1 MRHLLPFLIT
11 FAIAYPLSLIGLDIH
26 HDGVILKP
34 ALDVWSGQT
43 LFLDSFSQYGPL
55 TTWIQVLFMKVLG
68 PSLFSIRVATAF
80 FYSLSAVALTALWR
94 LFLPESWVWIS
105 FAIWIGLA
113 PYISESAMLPWPSV
127 FALFFQIVAALCL
140 IKSFD
145 KNPRLA
151 IISGASAA
159 AVFWCRQ
166 PVGMVTIAGFFGVTF
181 LHLIANRK
189 TRKGLEVFGGFSLG
203 LGLVFAAVLA
213 HLFQAG
219 SLHFWIEQNI
229 LWPAAWAKGTGGATF
244 ERLFFYLVRI
254 RNESLVIFLVLLV
267 AKALT
272 VTFEKQFEAHP
283 RIQWA
288 LALLFGAGI
297 FFRFPLSVY
306 QAGAL
311 TLIPLAGLFIAGP
324 MLIKKPSWMGLT
336 ALVLVISS
344 WAQFYPVND
353 SWHVYWAMS
362 PAIGIFIYWMSD
374 LLKNRVWSQA
384 FFGCW
389 LLSLALTQL
398 PGTYRK
404 LTSPYATVADPVL
417 NGIRLPAKRAET
429 LRVLVDRVRAL
440 SELHGNRPIVLEG
453 VDPFYAC
460 LTRDLSNIHRMP
472 MIWRAGS
479 FPQTHFDLEG
489 IRFIEARS
497 PWIIS
502 QPAELQMTGLPP
514 ALQGYAKDL
523 TWIDPDRGTEVNLWV
538 PRIIFQ

>member
-55 TTWIQVLFMKVLG
+55 TTWIQVGFMKVLG
-68 PSLFSIRVATAF
+68 PGFLSIRVAAAF
-80 FYSLSAVALTALWR
+80 FYALSAGALAELWS
-94 LFLPESWVWIS
+94 LFLPRLWVWIS
-105 FAIWIGLA
+105 LAIWIGLA
-113 PYISESAMLPWPSV
+113 PYISESVMLSWPSV
-127 FALFFQIVAALCL
+127 FALFFQILSALCL
-140 IKSFD
+140 LKAFG
-145 KNPRLA
+145 KRPGMA
-151 IISGASAA
+151 VISGASAA

-166 PVGMVTIAGFFGVTF
+166 PVGLVTLVGFSGVVFLFTAAKWKTQKDLKTFSGFFLGV
-181 LHLIANRK
+181 LLILGGVLVHLYW
-189 TRKGLEVFGGFSLG
+189 
-203 LGLVFAAVLA
+203 
-213 HLFQAG
+213 AG

-229 LWPAAWAKGTGGATF
+229 LWPAIWAKGTGGATF
-244 ERLFFYLVRI
+244 ERVFFYLVRI
-254 RNESLVIFLVLLV
+254 RNESIVLLV
-267 AKALT
+267 VLGLAKVICT
-272 VTFEKQFEAHP
+272 IFETKFRVHP

-288 LALLFGAGI
+288 VALLFGAGI

-311 TLIPLAGLFIAGP
+311 TLIPLTGLFVAAP
-324 MLIKKPSWMGLT
+324 MLLKKPSWMGLT

-353 SWHVYWAMS
+353 SWHVYWAIS
-362 PAIGIFIYWMSD
+362 PSIGIFIYWVND
-374 LLKNRVWSQA
+374 LFKNKIWLQA

-389 LLSLALTQL
+389 LLSLACTQL

-404 LTSPYATVADPVL
+404 LTAPYATVKDPVL
-417 NGIRLPAKRAET
+417 SGIRLPIPRAET
-429 LRVLVDRVRAL
+429 FRKLVDRLHEL
-440 SELHGNRPIVLEG
+440 SAQHGDRPIVLEG

-460 LTRDLSNIHRMP
+460 LTRDLRNSHRVP

-479 FPQTHFDLEG
+479 FAQTHFDPDGLK
-489 IRFIEARS
+489 FIEARR

-502 QPAELQMTGLPP
+502 QPAELQITGLPP
-514 ALQGYAKDL
+514 ALEGYTKDL
-523 TWIDPDRGTEVNLWV
+523 SWIDPDRGTEVNLWV